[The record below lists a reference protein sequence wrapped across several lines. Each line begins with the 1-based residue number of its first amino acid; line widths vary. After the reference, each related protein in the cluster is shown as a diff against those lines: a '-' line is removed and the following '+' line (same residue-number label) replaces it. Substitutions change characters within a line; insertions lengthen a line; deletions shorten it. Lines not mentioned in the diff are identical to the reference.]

1 MRNAKP
7 RPGSADVSPS
17 LPADALAGVT
27 HTARRGLH
35 ADSPVW
41 RQTRQSRKRGRTDS
55 DFQTEAG
62 PHSLGAG
69 RLGAQPPCA
78 AGSFARPQVNCA
90 PGRAKRRTEQ
100 RRQAL
105 RRW

>member
-69 RLGAQPPCA
+69 STASLCSWFICQATGKLRTRQSQEEDRA
-78 AGSFARPQVNCA
+78 AEAS
-90 PGRAKRRTEQ
+90 TEEVVEQ
-100 RRQAL
+100 
-105 RRW
+105 